1 MKRLKGRRGQGT
13 KYRRETPR
21 RNQGSRRWALQKERL
36 QESGEEGGIRNCRAI
51 RKTCMEGSN
60 GRPVASDSGYRTNL
74 VKQGD
79 KEVGNTA

>member
-21 RNQGSRRWALQKERL
+21 RKQGSRRWALRL
-36 QESGEEGGIRNCRAI
+36 QESGEEGGNRNCTTI